1 VTPPATG
8 TRKLV
13 TTVLIWA
20 AITFI
25 GGLLVTVA
33 LPRVAGGQSMAVL
46 SDSMSPA
53 VRTGDEVMVRPI
65 DAASLKPGEIAVFD
79 DPDGSGRL
87 LQHRVQWVSAEA
99 DRVRV
104 ITKGDANTAPER
116 WSVPIGNDV
125 GRVVA
130 RVPKAGFLFG
140 RMDSP
145 WFFLILV
152 AIPSLLLAGSLLVSI
167 WRAPEEDDQG
177 WVAR

>member
-1 VTPPATG
+1 VSPARAG
-8 TRKLV
+8 ARKIV
-13 TTVLIWA
+13 TTILLWA
-20 AITFI
+20 AIAFI
-25 GGLLVTVA
+25 GGLFVVVA

-79 DPDGSGRL
+79 DPDGSGRA
-87 LQHRVQWVSAEA
+87 LQHRVQWVSSE
-99 DRVRV
+99 DGRVRV
-104 ITKGDANTAPER
+104 ITKGDANSAPER
-116 WSVPIGNDV
+116 WSVPAGNEV

-130 RVPKAGFLFG
+130 RVPKAGYLLG

-145 WFFLILV
+145 WFFVILV
-152 AIPSLLLAGSLLVSI
+152 AVPSLLLAGSLLVSI
-167 WRAPEEDDQG
+167 WRAPEEDDES